1 MELEYQHQL
10 LVAENRKRREPPRR
24 QRRRKRWWVRP
35 WLTPARRLEY
45 GHYNRLMQELRVE
58 DENSFTNYV
67 RMPPQMFDELLQR
80 ITPVIQRQ
88 HTRLRPPLE
97 AGLKLAL
104 TLRHLATGDR
114 YPTLHYDF
122 RCGRINVGVIVQEVC
137 QAIIQEL
144 KDEVMPLPR
153 TQEDWKAISQQFQDR
168 WHVPHALGAL
178 DGKHIALKKPPKSGS
193 LYYNYKGFFSVVL
206 MALVDADYKF
216 IWIDTG
222 GQGRQSDGQIFGASK
237 LKECIDDHTINFP
250 DEEPL
255 PNDDKDTPYFI
266 LGDDAFALRTFLMKP
281 YSRRGLS
288 DEMMVANY
296 RISRGRRVVENGFG
310 IMANRWRCFLGTLEQ
325 HPNTVRTLVETAVLL
340 HNLMR
345 IRFPAIGN
353 TEVDHQDG
361 NHNIIPGA
369 WRADMQMHEVPHPYA
384 RNRDHQMAKIQRDY
398 LTAYFNS
405 AAGSVPWQERL
416 AGLKNQV

>member
-10 LVAENRKRREPPRR
+10 LVAENRRRREPPRR
-24 QRRRKRWWVRP
+24 QRRHKGWWVRP

-97 AGLKLAL
+97 AELKLAL

-122 RCGRINVGVIVQEVC
+122 RCGRSNVGVIVQEVC

-153 TQEDWKAISQQFQDR
+153 TQEDWKAIAQQFQ
-168 WHVPHALGAL
+168 GS
-178 DGKHIALKKPPKSGS
+178 GFPP
-193 LYYNYKGFFSVVL
+193 
-206 MALVDADYKF
+206 
-216 IWIDTG
+216 
-222 GQGRQSDGQIFGASK
+222 
-237 LKECIDDHTINFP
+237 
-250 DEEPL
+250 
-255 PNDDKDTPYFI
+255 
-266 LGDDAFALRTFLMKP
+266 
-281 YSRRGLS
+281 
-288 DEMMVANY
+288 
-296 RISRGRRVVENGFG
+296 
-310 IMANRWRCFLGTLEQ
+310 LETQ
-325 HPNTVRTLVETAVLL
+325 
-340 HNLMR
+340 
-345 IRFPAIGN
+345 
-353 TEVDHQDG
+353 VDHEDD

-369 WRADMQMHEVPHPYA
+369 WMADMQMHEVPHPYA
-384 RNRDHQMAKIQRDY
+384 CNRDHQMAKIQRDY